1 MTVVCMCVFY
11 CVCVWC
17 GGVVR
22 GVWCGVCGVRGS
34 VYVLCLVQKIKDRF
48 KKSKPQ

>member
-1 MTVVCMCVFY
+1 MCFIVCVVCG
-11 CVCVWC
+11 VWC

-48 KKSKPQ
+48 KKSRKPQ